1 LATGSTGTRFTEGSS
16 DDGRCYRQVRKRVFL
31 RSHFILN
38 MIILPR
44 QARDKHRENTQKEWC
59 FRQRG
64 LRSWAVSFHRLLLL
78 TTRMRMRPLGW
89 TAPVW
94 VMAVLLIVAGS
105 TQQVRSSTATQEA
118 PCQQTEWVWFIKDT
132 RMFCSSCKWRMSRSF
147 PEHFAG
153 RTFAL
158 LAEELLPGQ
167 AEGAVFQGDLS
178 HPSRKVRHRN
188 VPPSLFPFC
197 QSACWSEKII

>member
-1 LATGSTGTRFTEGSS
+1 
-16 DDGRCYRQVRKRVFL
+16 
-31 RSHFILN
+31 
-38 MIILPR
+38 M
-44 QARDKHRENTQKEWC
+44 
-59 FRQRG
+59 
-64 LRSWAVSFHRLLLL
+64 
-78 TTRMRMRPLGW
+78 TRMRMRPLGW
-89 TAPVW
+89 MAPVW

-118 PCQQTEWVWFIKDT
+118 PYQQTECVWFIKDT

-197 QSACWSEKII
+197 QSACWSETIIHFAKISSGQARGELTEKRLVLCRQRCAQSTGTCRCTIASHHREQPR